1 MRNSGTTLRYTCMAT
16 LTAGL
21 LGLMAG
27 CKSAPK
33 AEAPATPAGP
43 TMDTAKGPRIYVS
56 DEVSGELT
64 VIDATTMKQLEQI
77 KIGTRPR
84 GIHASPDGKT
94 IYIALSGTPIG
105 GPGVDE
111 STLPP
116 SDHTKDGI
124 GVFDVAQ
131 NKLVKIIPGG
141 SDPENFDLSAD
152 GSKIYVSNEDEQAVS
167 ILDTATGKLEATMK
181 MGAQPEG
188 VKVSHSGKF
197 VYVTSEEDGTIAVMD
212 PVAKKITATFKVGH
226 RPRNVA
232 FTSDDKFAWINA
244 ENDASVTLIDVDK
257 KKVIKTLTLGKPGE
271 VKPMNV
277 LLTPDDATLYT
288 STGRGGKLVAI
299 DAKTYAVKG
308 DVAVGK
314 RPWGIAFSPDGKTLY
329 TANGPSNDVS
339 AVDLATLTVKAKA
352 PSGGSPW
359 GLVVLP

>member
-1 MRNSGTTLRYTCMAT
+1 MV
-16 LTAGL
+16 LT
-21 LGLMAG
+21 G

-33 AEAPATPAGP
+33 TETSSGPAPL

-56 DEVSGELT
+56 NEVSGELT
-64 VIDATTMKQLEQI
+64 VIDATTMTRLEQL

-84 GIHASPDGKT
+84 GIHAAPDGKT

-111 STLPP
+111 DTLPP
-116 SDHTKDGI
+116 SDHSKDGI

-141 SDPENFDLSAD
+141 SDPENFDLSKD
-152 GSKIYVSNEDEQAVS
+152 GKKIYVSNEDESAVS
-167 ILDTATGKLEATMK
+167 IIDVDSGKIEATMK

-188 VKVSHSGKF
+188 VKTSPDGSF
-197 VYVTSEEDGTIAVMD
+197 VYVTSEQTGTISVVD
-212 PVAKKITATFKVGH
+212 PVKKKITATFKVGH

-232 FTSDDKFAWINA
+232 FTPDGKTAYINA
-244 ENDASVTLIDVDK
+244 ENDASVVVVDVASHK
-257 KKVIKTLTLGKPGE
+257 MVKTIEMGTPGQ
-271 VKPMNV
+271 VKPMFV
-277 LLTPDDATLYT
+277 LLSSDASKLYV
-288 STGRGGKLVAI
+288 STGRGGKVAAI
-299 DAKTYAVKG
+299 DTKTNTVAG

-314 RPWGIAFSPDGKTLY
+314 RPWGIALSPDGKMLY

>member
-1 MRNSGTTLRYTCMAT
+1 MRNKRYLALSASLLVA
-16 LTAGL
+16 LT
-21 LGLMAG
+21 G
-27 CKSAPK
+27 CKSAPPK
-33 AEAPATPAGP
+33 ADAPAAAAGP

-64 VIDATTMKQLEQI
+64 VIDATTMKQLEQV

-94 IYIALSGTPIG
+94 LYIALSGTPIG
-105 GPGVDE
+105 GPYVDE
-111 STLPP
+111 DKLPP
-116 SDHTKDGI
+116 SDHSKDGI
-124 GVFDVAQ
+124 GVFDIAQ
-131 NKLVKIIPGG
+131 NKLLKIIPGG
-141 SDPENFDLSAD
+141 SDPENFDISKD
-152 GSKIYVSNEDEQAVS
+152 GKKLFVSNEDQEAVS
-167 ILDTATGKLEATMK
+167 IIDVDSGKIEATMK

-188 VKVSHSGKF
+188 VKTSHSGKF
-197 VYVTSEEDGTIAVMD
+197 VYVTSEQEGTIAVMD
-212 PVAKKITATFKVGH
+212 PDRKNITATFKVGH

-232 FTSDDKFAWINA
+232 FTLDDKFAYINA

-257 KKVIKTLTLGKPGE
+257 KKVVKIITLGKPGE

-277 LLTPDDATLYT
+277 ILTPDGDTLYT
-288 STGRGGKLVAI
+288 STGRGGKVVAI
-299 DAKTYAVKG
+299 DTKTNTTKG

-314 RPWGIAFSPDGKTLY
+314 RPWGIALSPDGKTLY

-339 AVDLATLTVKAKA
+339 AIDLATLTVKAKA